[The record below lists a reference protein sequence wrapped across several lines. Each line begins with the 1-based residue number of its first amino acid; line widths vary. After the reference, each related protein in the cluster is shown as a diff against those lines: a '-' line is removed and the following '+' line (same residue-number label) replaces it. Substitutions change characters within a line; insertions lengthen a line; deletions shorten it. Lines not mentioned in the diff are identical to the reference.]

1 MKKPILPASAALL
14 LLSALPASAH
24 SALGQSSGFLHGLS
38 HPLTGADHLLAMVA
52 VGIWAAWLGGRARWL
67 VPASFVSVMAAAAAL
82 TIGGLSIP
90 FAENLIVVSVI
101 GLGLFIAAGRRV
113 PLPAA
118 AALVSLF
125 AIAHGAAHGAEMPVD
140 ASGLAYGLGFV
151 AATASLH
158 AAGLFAALSV
168 RNPRLVR
175 LAGSAIALAGFGMAY
190 GVMA

>member
-24 SALGQSSGFLHGLS
+24 SALGQSSGFLQGLS

-52 VGIWAAWLGGRARWL
+52 VGIWAAWLGARARWL
-67 VPASFVSVMAAAAAL
+67 VPASFVSVMAASAA
-82 TIGGLSIP
+82 IGGMSVP
-90 FAENLIVVSVI
+90 FAENLIIVSVI

-113 PLPAA
+113 RLPAA